1 MHLGNGARYENV
13 TRRIS
18 SKCILIA
25 PNNTSEML
33 SVALDYRI
41 QRDKPRLLIAIEG
54 LLDAAMQGIDVDVW
68 KRYDINIAQLPC
80 FVNRMAEQN
89 QGL

>member
-1 MHLGNGARYENV
+1 M
-13 TRRIS
+13 
-18 SKCILIA
+18 
-25 PNNTSEML
+25 
-33 SVALDYRI
+33 
-41 QRDKPRLLIAIEG
+41 QRGKPRLPIAIEK
-54 LLDAAMQGIDVDVW
+54 LLDAAIQGIDVDVW